1 MNILHAIYSFN
12 VGGAETM
19 LVDIM
24 NRQCKNASVN
34 LLIINNKTNLGLLK
48 SVNDSVKIFMLNREE
63 GNKLQLLKA
72 FCSVNKIVRE
82 LNPDIIHCHENNLF
96 PFFFLSKRKTCLT
109 VHNVNLS
116 PQFVKQ
122 FSKVFVISEA
132 VKRDVEHRT
141 GKLTETVYNGIP
153 VDAFKHRTDYG
164 YDAEK
169 TPFKI
174 VMTSR
179 LFPEQKGQNIAIE
192 ALSLLKKKFS
202 KFTMELY
209 FIGEGDALEEL
220 KKLALSKN
228 LEDKVFFLGQKDRSW
243 IYDHLSTFHLLIQ
256 PSLYEGFG
264 LTVVEGFAA
273 ALPVIASN
281 IDGPEEILSRLGAG
295 LLVKAGD
302 PKDLAEKIELVFNIY
317 NSGKIAKSNYLIRD
331 KKRLKVFDIQYTADT
346 YMEKYKD
353 NIRKYSV

>member
-1 MNILHAIYSFN
+1 MKILHAIFSFQT
-12 VGGAETM
+12 GGSETM

-34 LLIINNKTNLGLLK
+34 LLIINNKINQGLLK

-132 VKRDVEHRT
+132 VKRDVEHKT

-174 VMTSR
+174 VMISR
-179 LFPEQKGQNIAIE
+179 LFPEQKGQHIAIE
-192 ALSLLKKKFS
+192 ALSLLIKNNPETNVQLHFVGDGEAKKTLQQLAVEKKVES
-202 KFTMELY
+202 K
-209 FIGEGDALEEL
+209 I
-220 KKLALSKN
+220 
-228 LEDKVFFLGQKDRSW
+228 FFDGQKNRKW
-243 IYDHLSTFHLLIQ
+243 IQENLKDFHLLIQ

-264 LTVVEGFAA
+264 LTVIEGFAA
-273 ALPVIASN
+273 GLPVIASN
-281 IDGPEEILSRLGAG
+281 IDGPKEIFETLGVGLPVEAG
-295 LLVKAGD
+295 N
-302 PKDLAEKIELVFNIY
+302 PEDLAEKIKTVYDCYLSGNIRQT
-317 NSGKIAKSNYLIRD
+317 NYLATD
-331 KKRLKVFDIQYTADT
+331 KQSLDIFDIRTT
-346 YMEKYKD
+346 VD
-353 NIRKYSV
+353 NYLKKYSSLCAKK